1 MHFLKEAKSQ
11 QKILS
16 QIFLRAFFP
25 FKSISH
31 KVHSQKHSQE
41 RILMICKDAYT
52 ILSEKARYKTLPT
65 AWSHSTKKTQ
75 VTKRVVGC

>member
-1 MHFLKEAKSQ
+1 MTKSLQQMHFLKEAKSQ

-65 AWSHSTKKTQ
+65 A
-75 VTKRVVGC
+75 